1 MATESVGRHLCTV
14 DILDT
19 RTSRCAQP
27 RPGTAEGVTAL
38 YEAHAVGL
46 IRLGY
51 VVLGD
56 RSAAEDVVQDAF
68 LGLYRHWDRLD
79 DQANALTYVRS
90 SVLNG
95 CRAALRTQIR
105 RERRDRAAAAHDA
118 QAPFDSTSAALLLAE
133 EHQEVLAAVRKLA
146 DRQREA
152 LMLRYY
158 LGLSTDET
166 ARVMGISVGTVKS
179 ALSRA
184 MAALARTLR
193 EES

>member
-1 MATESVGRHLCTV
+1 MATEGVGRHLCIV

-19 RTSRCAQP
+19 NTSRCAQP
-27 RPGTAEGVTAL
+27 RPGAAEGVTAL

-51 VVLGD
+51 VMLGD
-56 RSAAEDVVQDAF
+56 RSTAEDVVQEAF
-68 LGLYRHWDRLD
+68 LGLYGRWDRLD
-79 DQANALTYVRS
+79 DPDKALTYVRS

-95 CRAALRTQIR
+95 CREALRTQIR
-105 RERRDRAAAAHDA
+105 RERRDRAAAALDTHT
-118 QAPFDSTSAALLLAE
+118 PFDSTSAPLLLAE
-133 EHQEVLAAVRKLA
+133 EHQEVLAAVCKLA

-158 LGLSTDET
+158 LGLSTNET

-184 MAALARTLR
+184 MTTLGRTLK

>member
-1 MATESVGRHLCTV
+1 
-14 DILDT
+14 
-19 RTSRCAQP
+19 
-27 RPGTAEGVTAL
+27 VTAL

-51 VVLGD
+51 VMLGD
-56 RSAAEDVVQDAF
+56 RGAAEDVVQEAF
-68 LGLYRHWDRLD
+68 LGLYRRWGRLD
-79 DQANALTYVRS
+79 DPDKALTYVRS

-95 CRAALRTQIR
+95 CREVLRAQIR
-105 RERRDRAAAAHDA
+105 RERRDRKAAALNNMPA
-118 QAPFDSTSAALLLAE
+118 FDSTSAPLLLAE
-133 EHQEVLAAVRKLA
+133 EHQEVLSAVRKLA

-158 LGLSTDET
+158 AGLSTDET
-166 ARVMGISVGTVKS
+166 ARAMGISAGTVKS

-184 MAALARTLR
+184 MTTLGRALK